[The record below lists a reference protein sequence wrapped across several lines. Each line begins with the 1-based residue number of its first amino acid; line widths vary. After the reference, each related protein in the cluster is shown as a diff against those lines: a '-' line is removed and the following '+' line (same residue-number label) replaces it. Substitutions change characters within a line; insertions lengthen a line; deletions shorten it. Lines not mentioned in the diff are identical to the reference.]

1 MKFTLLMFLSFG
13 INLAF
18 AEHSPLFTYE
28 ELSKVVGYHEIWD
41 AHRSGRI
48 SKDEHWALD
57 SYVNY
62 DDPIYP
68 EINHYLRTGESEE
81 LYYFESP
88 EALKASILN
97 MDSGI
102 TKLATLPD
110 NLMTFRGVTFEFRN
124 KECYKK
130 DEVFTDKAF
139 VSTSVQ
145 FSVAAGFAGINSESK
160 NGSGLMYLYSDTKNH
175 PGILLNSLE
184 KEVLLPRGLT
194 FKVMDRVD
202 RKSACHLLVQIC
214 SHSCNSEISKKEI
227 KQTFDRLQKTKY

>member
-41 AHRSGRI
+41 AHKSGRI
-48 SKDEHWALD
+48 SEDEHWALD

-68 EINHYLRTGESEE
+68 EINRYLRTGETEE

-88 EALKASILN
+88 EALIASILN

-124 KECYKK
+124 KQCYSKG
-130 DEVFTDKAF
+130 EEFTDKAF

-145 FSVAAGFAGINSESK
+145 FSVAAGFAGINSDSK
-160 NGSGLMYLYSDTKNH
+160 NGSGILYLYSDTKSH
-175 PGILLNSLE
+175 PGILINSLE

-202 RKSACHLLVQIC
+202 RKNACHLLVQIC
-214 SHSCNSEISKKEI
+214 SQSCTQEVSKKEI
-227 KQTFDRLQKTKY
+227 KATFSGLQKLR

>member
-1 MKFTLLMFLSFG
+1 MFLSFG

-41 AHRSGRI
+41 AHKSGRI
-48 SKDEHWALD
+48 SEDEHWALD

-68 EINHYLRTGESEE
+68 EINRYLRTGETEE

-88 EALKASILN
+88 EALIASILN

-124 KECYKK
+124 KQCYSKG
-130 DEVFTDKAF
+130 EEFTDKAF

-145 FSVAAGFAGINSESK
+145 FSVAAGFAGINSDSK
-160 NGSGLMYLYSDTKNH
+160 NGSGILYLYSDTKSH
-175 PGILLNSLE
+175 PGILINSLE

-202 RKSACHLLVQIC
+202 RKNACHLLVQIC
-214 SHSCNSEISKKEI
+214 SQSCTQEVSKKEI
-227 KQTFDRLQKTKY
+227 KATFSGLQKLR

>member
-1 MKFTLLMFLSFG
+1 MKNLLLFATLLLG
-13 INLAF
+13 TNLAF
-18 AEHSPLFTYE
+18 AGHSPIYSYE
-28 ELSKVVGYHEIWD
+28 ELSKIVGYKEIWD
-41 AHRSGRI
+41 AHKEGRI
-48 SKDEHWALD
+48 NEDEHWALD

-62 DDPIYP
+62 DDPVYP
-68 EINHYLRTGESEE
+68 EINQFLRKGESDE

-124 KECYKK
+124 KQCYSKG
-130 DEVFTDKAF
+130 EEFTDKAF

-160 NGSGLMYLYSDTKNH
+160 NGSGILYLYSDTKSH
-175 PGILLNSLE
+175 PGILINSLE

-202 RKSACHLLVQIC
+202 RKNACHLLVQIC
-214 SHSCNSEISKKEI
+214 SHSCSQEISKKEI
-227 KQTFDRLQKTKY
+227 KATFSELQKLR